1 MQQENKGRKKDKSP
15 KTTQS
20 ELSEV
25 WQELLGEHSSESS
38 IPATPGEAAIPTLES
53 DPWSELVHAKGIEI
67 VDLQAVHLQIS
78 DQEVEQM
85 LQVMQEQPAQ
95 DQQNQSDIQGPTS
108 K

>member
-15 KTTQS
+15 ESTHS

-25 WQELLGEHSSESS
+25 WQELLGEHSGESS
-38 IPATPGEAAIPTLES
+38 TPATPGAIPTLES
-53 DPWSELVHAKGIEI
+53 DPWSELLHAKGIEI

-85 LQVMQEQPAQ
+85 LEVMQEQPAQ
-95 DQQNQSDIQGPTS
+95 DQPDIQGPTS